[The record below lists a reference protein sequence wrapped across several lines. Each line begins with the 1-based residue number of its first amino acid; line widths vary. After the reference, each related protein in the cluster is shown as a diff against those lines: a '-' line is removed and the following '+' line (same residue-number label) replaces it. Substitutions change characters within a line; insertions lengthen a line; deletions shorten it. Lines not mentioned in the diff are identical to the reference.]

1 LIRFFVFLS
10 LTALILGGAVW
21 IGHGQGFFSMPSFF
35 YPTLLFLLLGTAI
48 IYRYLIK
55 VEKPEFFVQLYL
67 ITMAMKL
74 LTYGAYCWVMIAQDN
89 AGAPANVG
97 FFLAVYLAF
106 TVLEIGFLF
115 HKISAKNTR

>member
-1 LIRFFVFLS
+1 
-10 LTALILGGAVW
+10 
-21 IGHGQGFFSMPSFF
+21 MPSFF